1 MEDQITPVPTPE
13 KKQNPWMLLVY
24 FAAIFVFAQLVG
36 MIARSLVGSP
46 SLAGFAKINQIIHE
60 SLDVTGH
67 RDDSIVTVWSLFLTV
82 LLVAPLGWVY
92 SYTKKKAGF
101 DPALVQT
108 LIVMAMVVCGM
119 MMLIQ
124 DQFSRALALVGVVS
138 AVRFRTNLRDP
149 KDAVYLLVSIG
160 IGMGSGLQVYRVAL
174 WMTIVM
180 CITFL
185 LLSKYQVGESPA
197 GEGGFLDAKPKKD
210 KKDKKDK
217 KEKKDKKKKQKDA
230 EEAGASEEPPSRIA
244 RIADSLVDTENG
256 IERPNTLLV
265 LEAVDSETAIGYISH
280 ALGALEIPWHLVTVT
295 PGDGFT
301 TLEYMLRLDDGDS
314 AKNFAASIETACGNS
329 VRSVDI
335 RPVDAAVG

>member
-1 MEDQITPVPTPE
+1 MEVPNTAEPTPE

-24 FAAIFVFAQLVG
+24 FAAILVFANLMG
-36 MIARSLVGSP
+36 MVASSLVGSP

-67 RDDSIVTVWSLFLTV
+67 RDDSIVTIWSMMLTL
-82 LLVAPLGWVY
+82 LLVIPIGWVY
-92 SYTKKKAGF
+92 TYTKKKEGY
-101 DPALVQT
+101 DPGLVQT
-108 LIVMAMVVCGM
+108 LIVMGMVVCGM

-160 IGMGSGLQVYRVAL
+160 IGMGAGLQVYRVAL
-174 WMTIVM
+174 WMTVVM
-180 CITFL
+180 CLVFL
-185 LLSKYQVGESPA
+185 LLSHYQVGMSPA
-197 GEGGFLDAKPKKD
+197 GEANFLDSKPKKD

-217 KEKKDKKKKQKDA
+217 KEKKEKKKHKHDDESDA
-230 EEAGASEEPPSRIA
+230 EATPPSRIEK
-244 RIADSLVDTENG
+244 IADSLVDTENG
-256 IERPNTLLV
+256 VERPNTVLI

-314 AKNFAASIETACGNS
+314 SKNFAASIETACGNS
-329 VRSVDI
+329 VRSVNV
-335 RPVDAAVG
+335 RPVDAAVA